1 MGTVMKRYVDI
12 GFDNRGHYVNGKVL
26 EDIYAANE

>member
-1 MGTVMKRYVDI
+1 MKRYVDI